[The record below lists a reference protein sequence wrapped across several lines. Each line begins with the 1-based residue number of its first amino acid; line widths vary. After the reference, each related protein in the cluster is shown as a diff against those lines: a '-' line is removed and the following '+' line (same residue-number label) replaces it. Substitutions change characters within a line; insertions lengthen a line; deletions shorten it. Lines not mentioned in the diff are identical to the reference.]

1 MSGGP
6 VHVEVF
12 DEETSFPWGLW
23 KILADFASGP
33 AQHGFQDPT
42 VWTDIPGVTGS
53 GLDQATSP
61 GTEGHWL
68 TGRHWR
74 ASS

>member
-42 VWTDIPGVTGS
+42 V
-53 GLDQATSP
+53 LD
-61 GTEGHWL
+61 
-68 TGRHWR
+68 
-74 ASS
+74 